1 MNFADHIEQRRR
13 EALAQID
20 KIPIAALIWGPAP
33 SAGTPIANARVQ
45 LREQLTVRG
54 HLARFSEEL
63 VDPTLPYSIFSQQ
76 LAQAKAFDIVFSLP
90 DSPGSIAEIHDFAR
104 IPDLAPKVVGF
115 LNSRWNN
122 GYANQSLMQI
132 ESIATCRIQPYDDSN
147 LPNCV
152 VDVAID
158 MVRRLQEFKFSHGRI
173 F

>member
-1 MNFADHIEQRRR
+1 MNFAEHIEQRRR

-20 KIPIAALIWGPAP
+20 SIPIAALIWGPAP
-33 SAGTPIANARVQ
+33 TAGTPISDARVR
-45 LREQLTVRG
+45 LRDELSARG

-63 VDPTLPYSIFSQQ
+63 VDPALPYSIFSQQ

-122 GYANQSLMQI
+122 GYSNQSLMQI
-132 ESIATCRIQPYDDSN
+132 ESIATCRIQPYDDTK
-147 LPNCV
+147 LPDCILT
-152 VDVAID
+152 VALD
-158 MVRRLQEFKFSHGRI
+158 MVRRLQEFKFSHGRV